1 KVLRKSVMETRLVSF
16 AMAHHTVS
24 EARREQFRRT
34 PDQSTEHL
42 LFFLVALYEDTEKP
56 NNASDFIKHQLGV
69 GTEAEDAE
77 SLRLKLN
84 TLQQKYDQL
93 MEENKELR
101 SRDNHVNEDD
111 AFTSCDHHLTNTNSK
126 QELLSL

>member
-1 KVLRKSVMETRLVSF
+1 
-16 AMAHHTVS
+16 MAHHT
-24 EARREQFRRT
+24 ARREQFRRYLEKASPTVRT

-101 SRDNHVNEDD
+101 SRTVQAENKASSLVFRDSS
-111 AFTSCDHHLTNTNSK
+111 AKKIILSSLTCHSK
-126 QELLSL
+126 PV